1 MREWVRCSEIL
12 KRILWGEGG
21 REGGASQFCVTF
33 SSKKH
38 MSGLDDQI
46 HCGSG
51 TVIAGASIAK
61 KPKWSVLKEIN
72 VDFSLSGIP
81 RDFAGA
87 TDIICNL
94 PNERQPGFKPMPIS

>member
-1 MREWVRCSEIL
+1 MREWVRCSEIP

-33 SSKKH
+33 SSYKH

-61 KPKWSVLKEIN
+61 KTKTER
-72 VDFSLSGIP
+72 FE
-81 RDFAGA
+81 RD
-87 TDIICNL
+87 
-94 PNERQPGFKPMPIS
+94 